1 MDLKLHDSL
10 RETVRTAYTEIPT
23 QGIYYNSR
31 GAIEFTYKNSGG
43 EIKKIYLDP
52 VTSSAIVNALVPKS
66 GVIYRGGHGGGKTTS
81 AEYLNSIFNG
91 LPLDLVK
98 RLAIRGNPQLTEEK
112 MVGRPHYGKMH
123 QGQEDV
129 VWQHFVLVGPKIF
142 DEFNRLP
149 ESNQSIVLNGVDRGE
164 WNYLNDFIST
174 GKQPFFATC
183 NYADRG
189 NNVLIP
195 PILDRFDVAV
205 ESKFPG
211 VANVLHI
218 AQDYHND
225 KDSALS
231 NPALTRKA
239 LQILNSGKSYED
251 IQKELET
258 IVGEHEESL
267 RNKGFEVLSVKDRE
281 RIENEIRS
289 VPLDRDAEQY
299 FAFLVAEMN
308 SSQKY
313 GQKRSIDNPEGD
325 KQNGLSNQWNCTFY
339 SDETM
344 KLNLTTDILYG
355 PSLWIDIDNDGDYD
369 LFVGNIYGNL
379 YFYRNDG
386 TPFEAQW
393 TLVSDNYGDFNIGNL
408 IRPSFGDIDGDG
420 IRNELDNCPS
430 TPNPNQED
438 ADGDGEGD
446 ACETTILTQCDIT
459 AAADTDSDGVGGDSL
474 ASGPDRCDICPN
486 TRGSDGLI
494 LTAGHVQRNG
504 CLSGDIASNADF
516 QADGCL
522 DIQDISI
529 LNDILSTYG
538 GICTPITFAVLQSAT
553 DCPSAADTNDCDSD
567 GVVNSLD
574 LCSNTRGTDGLTLS
588 AGHVQSNGCL
598 SGDCKK

>member
-1 MDLKLHDSL
+1 MAKQDKLQSKVKGLYDALKSDFYLCRDDFDSNGESFNSAL
-10 RETVRTAYTEIPT
+10 LFGTLTEL
-23 QGIYYNSR
+23 NR
-31 GAIEFTYKNSGG
+31 GKMLLFG
-43 EIKKIYLDP
+43 EY
-52 VTSSAIVNALVPKS
+52 
-66 GVIYRGGHGGGKTTS
+66 GGGKTTS

-299 FAFLVAEMN
+299 FAFLVAETN
-308 SSQKY
+308 TSPKY
-313 GQKRSIDNPEGD
+313 GQKRSIDPATAEH
-325 KQNGLSNQWNCTFY
+325 GLYLQAS
-339 SDETM
+339 
-344 KLNLTTDILYG
+344 
-355 PSLWIDIDNDGDYD
+355 
-369 LFVGNIYGNL
+369 FVGSGSRREEKSIVRYAKSLAWLQDHNEVNL
-379 YFYRNDG
+379 EHISQVAPYVLWHRVKWTPEAENLFRDNNRVDPLDLYITKTLLGDG
-386 TPFEAQW
+386 TNEVPGVKKRFSESQQNYQRIVDLVGHGKLDQALDEAKQ
-393 TLVSDNYGDFNIGNL
+393 YHAEGKGHPIFNDVIM
-408 IRPSFGDIDGDG
+408 
-420 IRNELDNCPS
+420 
-430 TPNPNQED
+430 
-438 ADGDGEGD
+438 
-446 ACETTILTQCDIT
+446 
-459 AAADTDSDGVGGDSL
+459 
-474 ASGPDRCDICPN
+474 
-486 TRGSDGLI
+486 
-494 LTAGHVQRNG
+494 
-504 CLSGDIASNADF
+504 
-516 QADGCL
+516 
-522 DIQDISI
+522 
-529 LNDILSTYG
+529 
-538 GICTPITFAVLQSAT
+538 
-553 DCPSAADTNDCDSD
+553 
-567 GVVNSLD
+567 D
-574 LCSNTRGTDGLTLS
+574 LEE
-588 AGHVQSNGCL
+588 
-598 SGDCKK
+598 K